1 MKYIYNKLI
10 ILSIAVMLFSVTAVA
25 QIRTFNSPNNAVAG
39 NSSAFIDASSNVGA
53 NNSASLGKGIL
64 FPKTDLTIFSAFLSV
79 GTLGL
84 NNNYRNYFDGMIV
97 FNTATGQSSIGDVSV
112 EPGFYYYSNPGQNFP
127 TGNVNA
133 GSWKPLGG
141 EGISP
146 RVHITENTPTETN
159 LVMANIATEK
169 VISITGT
176 ADGITTHIDLG
187 TTVLPKDTVI
197 NFRKAIICDSTGKQ
211 VLVRLGK
218 FGAIAQIGAPD
229 DDEKVLVV
237 GDVNNTHND
246 DDEEDNDD
254 EFFQSQKENNDRF
267 NSYLPYCDEYIS
279 TIVNALKESKIYEKT
294 NNKLF
299 LYSIGSRNSI

>member
-25 QIRTFNSPNNAVAG
+25 QIRTFNSPNNEVAG

-133 GSWKPLGG
+133 GSWKPLGSAG
-141 EGISP
+141 SP
-146 RVHITENTPTETN
+146 KIHVTENTPTETN
-159 LVMANIATEK
+159 LVTVDTTVEK

-211 VLVRLGK
+211 VLVATGSYDSATNK
-218 FGAIAQIGAPD
+218 FVTGNGMMNYCLPAAND
-229 DDEKVLVV
+229 YKV
-237 GDVNNTHND
+237 
-246 DDEEDNDD
+246 E
-254 EFFQSQKENNDRF
+254 
-267 NSYLPYCDEYIS
+267 
-279 TIVNALKESKIYEKT
+279 
-294 NNKLF
+294 
-299 LYSIGSRNSI
+299 LYFTSN

>member
-146 RVHITENTPTETN
+146 RVHITENTPSETN
-159 LVMANIATEK
+159 LVTSNATSEK
-169 VISITGT
+169 VVSLTGS
-176 ADGITTHIDLG
+176 ADGISTHIVLG
-187 TTVLPKDTVI
+187 TDVLSANSVVD
-197 NFRKAIICDSTGKQ
+197 FRKAIICDGTGKLVMVSTGSYDSATNTF
-211 VLVRLGK
+211 VTGNGMMNMCLPE
-218 FGAIAQIGAPD
+218 ATNY
-229 DDEKVLVV
+229 KV
-237 GDVNNTHND
+237 
-246 DDEEDNDD
+246 E
-254 EFFQSQKENNDRF
+254 
-267 NSYLPYCDEYIS
+267 
-279 TIVNALKESKIYEKT
+279 
-294 NNKLF
+294 
-299 LYSIGSRNSI
+299 LYYTSN